1 MTTKYSD
8 PFFGSKKLQIRQMPT
23 VLILILID
31 TESYSCLLSAKS
43 FHGDGRKILARLGN
57 TDCRDLFLKLKSDQ
71 MEEGEADK
79 KKKKKKVKTENLLED
94 NR

>member
-1 MTTKYSD
+1 MSSSGKV
-8 PFFGSKKLQIRQMPT
+8 F
-23 VLILILID
+23 
-31 TESYSCLLSAKS
+31 TEMAVKFLS
-43 FHGDGRKILARLGN
+43 GMGN

-71 MEEGEADK
+71 MEGGEADK

>member
-1 MTTKYSD
+1 
-8 PFFGSKKLQIRQMPT
+8 
-23 VLILILID
+23 
-31 TESYSCLLSAKS
+31 
-43 FHGDGRKILARLGN
+43 LAGTGN

-71 MEEGEADK
+71 MDEGEADK

>member
-1 MTTKYSD
+1 
-8 PFFGSKKLQIRQMPT
+8 LRQ
-23 VLILILID
+23 
-31 TESYSCLLSAKS
+31 S
-43 FHGDGRKILARLGN
+43 FHGVGRKIVARTGN
-57 TDCRDLFLKLKSDQ
+57 TDYRDLFLKLKSDQ

>member
-1 MTTKYSD
+1 
-8 PFFGSKKLQIRQMPT
+8 
-23 VLILILID
+23 
-31 TESYSCLLSAKS
+31 
-43 FHGDGRKILARLGN
+43 LARLGN

-79 KKKKKKVKTENLLED
+79 KKKKKKKVKTENLLED